1 MQAVAGLAQDRVQS
15 TSGSV
20 GPDRH
25 EIGDRAGLRK
35 TNSGKVVDG
44 RQRTDPAQS
53 VDCPAH
59 AKPFPGT
66 RHEATSDHSVSL
78 RRGSD
83 ARRRSRPRPRRG
95 RSRRCHAHSCGRASA
110 RPAWPRLRLAAG
122 LLELERRPVGS
133 GCPVHTSPPPTFTP
147 YGSPEPG
154 SGMAPAGCGSLAIG
168 GTGGGEAGW
177 SHASDAAGQEEPL
190 KGI

>member
-83 ARRRSRPRPRRG
+83 ARRRSRFRPRRG

-110 RPAWPRLRLAAG
+110 RPAWPRLRPGRWCATGPIRGWRSRGAG
-122 LLELERRPVGS
+122 GARPDEVS
-133 GCPVHTSPPPTFTP
+133 
-147 YGSPEPG
+147 EP
-154 SGMAPAGCGSLAIG
+154 M
-168 GTGGGEAGW
+168 T
-177 SHASDAAGQEEPL
+177 ASDRSCLHDDCGKRPRR
-190 KGI
+190 GIDDIPGLRGYPQDRPETGC